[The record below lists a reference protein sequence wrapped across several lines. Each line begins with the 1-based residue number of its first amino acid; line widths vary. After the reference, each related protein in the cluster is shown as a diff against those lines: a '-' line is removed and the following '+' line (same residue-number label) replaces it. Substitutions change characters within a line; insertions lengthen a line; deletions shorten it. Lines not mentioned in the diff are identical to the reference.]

1 MTVLVEE
8 AYREACTYV
17 TAQALVLFI
26 LFVMQPIMLLLK
38 AQSLG
43 LAVDLL
49 LNLHHLPL
57 LLLHLQEFCHNSFW
71 EVGNLIV

>member
-1 MTVLVEE
+1 MLVEE

-17 TAQALVLFI
+17 MTQALVLFI
-26 LFVMQPIMLLLK
+26 LFVMLPIMLLLK

-43 LAVDLL
+43 LAMDLL
-49 LNLHHLPL
+49 LNLHHPPL
-57 LLLHLQEFCHNSFW
+57 LLLHLQEFCHNSFL